1 MRKRNNCVKI
11 RTFIGFTDYVDEKV
25 NEFIQNV
32 VVKDIQTHATSKES
46 ITVTVIFEEAE

>member
-11 RTFIGFTDYVDEKV
+11 KTFIGLTDYVDEKV

-32 VVKDIQTHATSKES
+32 VIRDIQTHATGKES
-46 ITVTVIFEEAE
+46 ITVTVIYEEV